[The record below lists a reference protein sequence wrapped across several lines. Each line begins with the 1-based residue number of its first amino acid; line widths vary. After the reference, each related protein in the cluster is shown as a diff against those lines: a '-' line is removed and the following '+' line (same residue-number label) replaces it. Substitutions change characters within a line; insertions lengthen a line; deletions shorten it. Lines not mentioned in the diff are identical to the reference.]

1 MCVCGAYGVRL
12 CVTLRACACGL
23 CDFKSHTKKKSRTKS
38 HIWCETL
45 CDALRVTQKKKLHK
59 VSVWCIW
66 CETLCDFKGHT
77 KKKCHT
83 KSHIWCETLCDA
95 LRVTPKK
102 KSYTKS
108 LCGAHGVRLC
118 VTV

>member
-77 KKKCHT
+77 KKK
-83 KSHIWCETLCDA
+83 
-95 LRVTPKK
+95 VTQ
-102 KSYTKS
+102 S
-108 LCGAHGVRLC
+108 LTYGVRLC
-118 VTV
+118 VTPSESHQKKKVTQSLCVVHMV